1 MHKKL
6 YVLILSTIFLV
17 EPISILIVDVPPGLA
32 SHKTTKNGSYKG
44 KRDKHESGPQLGLKE
59 KKRQNF
65 VGKLTKK
72 IWKGRGQAGKRRSR
86 PK

>member
-1 MHKKL
+1 MSKKL
-6 YVLILSTIFLV
+6 YALILSTIFLV
-17 EPISILIVDVPPGLA
+17 LPISILLVDTSPGVA

-59 KKRQNF
+59 KKRQNLK
-65 VGKLTKK
+65 GLAK
-72 IWKGRGQAGKRRSR
+72 IWQGRGQAGKRKSR